1 MIPKTQEFIF
11 DMMIAPTL
19 KAIKESGEEGL
30 PLLLCPM
37 EHLQDF
43 TDYLKQDKIQKIFK
57 ETGYFP
63 IIQVV
68 ESQFE
73 EEYLRAK
80 NACTQSLILL
90 ALVLKE
96 NPHISQSHLF
106 SLNQESAE
114 IFARFTKKEL
124 AEFLCRYISALM
136 PKASDIDFN

>member
-30 PLLLCPM
+30 PLLLCPSSYL
-37 EHLQDF
+37 HDF
-43 TDYLKQDKIQKIFK
+43 IDYLKQDKIQEIFK
-57 ETGYFP
+57 QTGYFP

-68 ESQFE
+68 ESRLE
-73 EEYLRAK
+73 EEYLSAK

-96 NPHISQSHLF
+96 NPHISQTHLSF
-106 SLNQESAE
+106 LNQESAE
-114 IFARFTKKEL
+114 LFARLTKQEL
-124 AEFLCRYISALM
+124 SDFLCRYIGALM
-136 PKASDIDFN
+136 SKGADIDH